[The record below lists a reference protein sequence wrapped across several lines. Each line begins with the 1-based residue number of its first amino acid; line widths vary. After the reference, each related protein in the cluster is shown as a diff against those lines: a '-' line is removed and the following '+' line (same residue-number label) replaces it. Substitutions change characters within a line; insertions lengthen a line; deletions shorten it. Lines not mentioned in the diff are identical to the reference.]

1 MWWIFQW
8 PQKKLNSHK
17 RGQGYISLQGYFWL
31 FRYFWLILRGM
42 VDMVRYQISKIQPK
56 ILSWLPKS
64 SISAKNQVDSS
75 KDARELSK
83 ITLEGNISLFSFK
96 NPCSRKEVPNWQL
109 LKISHRGTKIVAAF
123 LKLPIFFEI
132 LVVKQLLF
140 RPFGIFIKH
149 IGWKILLT

>member
-1 MWWIFQW
+1 MIPKYPRVCWDAKKIGKIIFCGGIFTLPMTLNFGFLVLKVFFQPIFMCDEFSKW

-31 FRYFWLILRGM
+31 FGYFWLILRGM
-42 VDMVRYQISKIQPK
+42 VGMVRYQISKIQPK

-64 SISAKNQVDSS
+64 SISSKNQVDSS

-96 NPCSRKEVPNWQL
+96 NPCSTKEVPNWQL
-109 LKISHRGTKIVAAF
+109 L
-123 LKLPIFFEI
+123 
-132 LVVKQLLF
+132 
-140 RPFGIFIKH
+140 
-149 IGWKILLT
+149 